1 LRQWARGRLAVGSG
15 SSDSYRRRESSC
27 LPIRFANTITRKVSD
42 FLTRL
47 SDGASVSG
55 HFRVWMK
62 PKLQSIPRLTTVR
75 RSHESAF
82 RSLPSARDS
91 RWSDASVQPLAGML
105 SACRRSAMASYASP
119 SALRLRIRAIVSC
132 SPGLVQVEQ
141 SRMVIRRPD
150 GGSALGIPQFEEADI
165 QTTCSLKR
173 RINLPK
179 FHGL

>member
-1 LRQWARGRLAVGSG
+1 
-15 SSDSYRRRESSC
+15 
-27 LPIRFANTITRKVSD
+27 
-42 FLTRL
+42 
-47 SDGASVSG
+47 
-55 HFRVWMK
+55 
-62 PKLQSIPRLTTVR
+62 
-75 RSHESAF
+75 
-82 RSLPSARDS
+82 
-91 RWSDASVQPLAGML
+91 
-105 SACRRSAMASYASP
+105 MASYASP